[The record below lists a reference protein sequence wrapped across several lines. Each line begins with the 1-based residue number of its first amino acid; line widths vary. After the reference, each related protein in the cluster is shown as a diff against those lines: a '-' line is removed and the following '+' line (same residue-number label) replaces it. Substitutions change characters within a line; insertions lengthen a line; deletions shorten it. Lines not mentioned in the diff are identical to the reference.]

1 VPSLEEK
8 IANLIR
14 DIRWVIFTAARPD
27 DEEFKLTARF
37 LLLLVFVAGAFQLV
51 FHVAS
56 VYIRGAVYGQW
67 LAPLDPVRESI
78 AILTSL
84 IVVFAATL
92 YLLAKLR

>member
-1 VPSLEEK
+1 MPSLEEK
-8 IANLIR
+8 IVNLIR
-14 DIRWVIFTAARPD
+14 DVRWVISTAARPD
-27 DEEFKLTARF
+27 DEEFKLTTRF
-37 LLLLVFVAGAFQLV
+37 LLLLVFMAGVFQLV
-51 FHVAS
+51 FHVAG

-84 IVVFAATL
+84 IIVFAVTL